1 MARLDPREL
10 PPEEREQYHLAAEAQ
25 IETISYTKPIPNG
38 RPKQNTW
45 LVRRPHMHVVVQC
58 VHDGGENNLHYHMH
72 SETTWFVLTGRAVF
86 EGVDGKVLGDLGPME
101 GIVIPG
107 GSRYKFR
114 KEGEGD
120 LEILQMVSVPEPG
133 ETYGDRVNVEPH
145 REWMA
150 DSKHLQQY

>member
-1 MARLDPREL
+1 MAKVDPREL
-10 PPEEREQYHLAAEAQ
+10 SPEDRERYHQAAEAQ
-25 IETISYTKPIPNG
+25 IETIAYTKPIPNG

-45 LVRRPHMHVVVQC
+45 MVRRPHMQVVVQC
-58 VHDGGENNLHYHMH
+58 VHDGGENNLHYHTN
-72 SETTWFVLTGRAVF
+72 SETTWFVLKGRAVF
-86 EGVDGKVLGDLGPME
+86 EGVGGKVLGNLGPMQ

-107 GSRYKFR
+107 GSRYRFR

-120 LEILQMVSVPEPG
+120 LEILQMVSIPEPG
-133 ETYGDRVNVEPH
+133 DSIGDRVNLEAH